1 MTKKLLVS
9 LISTLLIAVLLVG
22 CSSRPDT
29 LRAYM
34 DANPDEWAEV
44 QTEAAAEG
52 AEMSAM
58 FGIDIVTSFEI
69 VGDHELAMSFQFT
82 DPIFAADT
90 EIGEMLSEDLA
101 AELAGMTDFYT
112 ELAVDMREAM
122 RIDTLYY
129 TVRYLDADGNVLA
142 ERRFQGH

>member
-1 MTKKLLVS
+1 MRKKMFVS
-9 LISTLLIAVLLVG
+9 LISTLLIAALLVG
-22 CSSRPDT
+22 CGGRPDT

-44 QTEAAAEG
+44 QEEAAAEG

-58 FGIDIVTSFEI
+58 FGIDIITSFEI

-82 DPIFAADT
+82 DPVFAADT
-90 EIGEMLSEDLA
+90 DVGEMLSDELA
-101 AELAGMTDFYT
+101 AELMSMTDIYT
-112 ELAVDMREAM
+112 EIAVDMREAM

-129 TVRYLDADGNVLA
+129 SVRYLDADGNVLA
-142 ERRFQGH
+142 ERTFQGH